1 MGSPVVRALTHCRGD
16 RFPLIR
22 AAHVAEQ
29 GCHSNNNNKCI
40 IKKNVYILITFAFP
54 VFIIVAHWVACFCVG
69 CYSLCIQ

>member
-29 GCHSNNNNKCI
+29 GFRLKQTQAS
-40 IKKNVYILITFAFP
+40 KNVI
-54 VFIIVAHWVACFCVG
+54 VIIIIIMSV
-69 CYSLCIQ
+69 